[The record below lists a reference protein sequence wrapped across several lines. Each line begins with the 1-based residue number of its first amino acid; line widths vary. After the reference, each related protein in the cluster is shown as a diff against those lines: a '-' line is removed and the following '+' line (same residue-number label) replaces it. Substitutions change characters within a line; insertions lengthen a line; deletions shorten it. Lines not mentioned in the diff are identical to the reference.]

1 VATQSHEAKA
11 LDNAPSQSGYRR
23 GASMEISRERS
34 SLALIACGDDWMSRA
49 LESVFQQH
57 GYVVAHTR
65 SGVQA
70 MELARLANHDLLVLD
85 ESLADVKALDVC
97 RGIREG
103 DQFDHSVPIVITSPT
118 PADPRA
124 RMAAFDAGAWEY
136 CSHPVDLEPVFVKLE
151 TFLRAR
157 NELVVARAED
167 FVNSTTGLYT
177 SFGLRQLA
185 GKLGA
190 RALRKHESFACLA
203 FAPQVHD
210 REVGSSMLWK
220 ESPVGFADV
229 AHVFREQSRQ
239 SDVVG
244 HAGEFRLAILAPD
257 TDAAGARLL
266 VARLQRELD
275 RASKNKT
282 IAGQVRLRVGY
293 SAVSDLAASKIN
305 VPELVHR
312 AESALDHA
320 PIQGDGSAVVSFDDL
335 PIY

>member
-1 VATQSHEAKA
+1 ME
-11 LDNAPSQSGYRR
+11 LSQ
-23 GASMEISRERS
+23 ERPP
-34 SLALIACGDDWMSRA
+34 LALIACSDDWMSRA

-65 SGVQA
+65 SGVQT

-85 ESLADVKALDVC
+85 ESLTDVRAIDVC
-97 RGIREG
+97 RAIREG
-103 DQFDHSVPIVITSPT
+103 AQFDHSVPVVITSPT
-118 PADPRA
+118 PVDPRA
-124 RMAAFDAGAWEY
+124 RIAAFNAGAWEY
-136 CSHPVDLEPVFVKLE
+136 CSHPVDLEPIFIKLE
-151 TFLRAR
+151 TFLHAR
-157 NELVVARAED
+157 SELVVARTED

-190 RALRKHESFACLA
+190 RALRKHEPFACVA

-210 REVGSSMLWK
+210 REIGSSMLWK
-220 ESPVGFADV
+220 ESLVGFADV

-244 HAGEFRLAILAPD
+244 HVGDLRLAILAPD

-275 RASKNKT
+275 HASKKKT

-293 SAVSDLAASKIN
+293 SAVSDLAASKVN
-305 VPELVHR
+305 VAELVHR

-320 PIQGDGSAVVSFDDL
+320 PIQGDGNAIVSFDDL

>member
-1 VATQSHEAKA
+1 MQVS
-11 LDNAPSQSGYRR
+11 L
-23 GASMEISRERS
+23 ERPP
-34 SLALIACGDDWMSRA
+34 LALIACSDDWMSRA

-57 GYVVAHTR
+57 GYVAAHTR
-65 SGVQA
+65 SGAQTL
-70 MELARLANHDLLVLD
+70 ELARLANHDLLVLD
-85 ESLADVKALDVC
+85 ESLIDVGALEVC
-97 RGIREG
+97 RRIRDG
-103 DQFDHSVPIVITSPT
+103 SQFDHSVPVVVTSPT
-118 PADPRA
+118 PVNPRA
-124 RMAAFDAGAWEY
+124 RLAAFTAGAWEY

-157 NELVVARAED
+157 GELALSHAQD
-167 FVNSTTGLYT
+167 FVDSTTGLYT

-190 RALRKHESFACLA
+190 RALRKHEPFACVA

-210 REVGSSMLWK
+210 REIGSSMLWK
-220 ESPVGFADV
+220 ETATGFADV

-244 HAGEFRLAILAPD
+244 IVGESRLAILAPD

-275 RASKNKT
+275 RASQNKT
-282 IAGQVRLRVGY
+282 IAGQVRLRAGY
-293 SAVSDLAASKIN
+293 SAVLDLAESN
-305 VPELVHR
+305 VNVAELVHR
-312 AESALDHA
+312 AQSALDHA
-320 PIQGDGSAVVSFDDL
+320 PIQGEGDAIVSFDDL

>member
-1 VATQSHEAKA
+1 MELSHER
-11 LDNAPSQSGYRR
+11 PP
-23 GASMEISRERS
+23 
-34 SLALIACGDDWMSRA
+34 LALIACSDDWMSRA
-49 LESVFQQH
+49 LENVFQQH

-65 SGVQA
+65 SGVQTL
-70 MELARLANHDLLVLD
+70 ELARLANHDLLILD
-85 ESLADVKALDVC
+85 ESLTDVRAIDVC
-97 RGIREG
+97 RAIREG
-103 DQFDHSVPIVITSPT
+103 TQFDHSVPVVMTSPT
-118 PADPRA
+118 PVDPRV
-124 RMAAFDAGAWEY
+124 RMAAFAAGAWEY
-136 CSHPVDLEPVFVKLE
+136 CGHPVDLEPVFIKLE

-157 NELVVARAED
+157 GELVVARGED
-167 FVNSTTGLYT
+167 FVNATTGLYT

-190 RALRKHESFACLA
+190 RALRKHEPFACVA

-244 HAGEFRLAILAPD
+244 HVGDLRLAILAPD

-275 RASKNKT
+275 RASENKS
-282 IAGQVRLRVGY
+282 IGGQVRLRVGY
-293 SAVSDLAASKIN
+293 SAVSDLASSN
-305 VPELVHR
+305 VNVAELVHR

-320 PIQGDGSAVVSFDDL
+320 PIQGDRNAIVSFDDL

>member
-1 VATQSHEAKA
+1 
-11 LDNAPSQSGYRR
+11 
-23 GASMEISRERS
+23 MELFQDRPP
-34 SLALIACGDDWMSRA
+34 LALIACNDDWMSRA

-57 GYVVAHTR
+57 GYIVAHTR
-65 SGVQA
+65 SGVQT

-85 ESLADVKALDVC
+85 ESLIDVKAVDVC
-97 RGIREG
+97 RAIREG
-103 DQFDHSVPIVITSPT
+103 AQFDHSVPVVITSPT
-118 PADPRA
+118 PVDPRA
-124 RMAAFDAGAWEY
+124 RMAAFGAGAWEY
-136 CSHPVDLEPVFVKLE
+136 CSHPIDLEPVFVKLE

-157 NELVVARAED
+157 RELVVARAED
-167 FVNSTTGLYT
+167 FVNSSTGLYT

-190 RALRKHESFACLA
+190 RALRKHEAFACVA

-229 AHVFREQSRQ
+229 AHIFREQSRQ

-244 HAGEFRLAILAPD
+244 HVGDLRLAILAPD

-275 RASKNKT
+275 RASKNKS
-282 IAGQVRLRVGY
+282 IASQVRLRVGY

-320 PIQGDGSAVVSFDDL
+320 PIQGDGSAIISFDDL

>member
-1 VATQSHEAKA
+1 MQFS
-11 LDNAPSQSGYRR
+11 LD
-23 GASMEISRERS
+23 RS
-34 SLALIACGDDWMSRA
+34 PLALIACSDDWMSGA
-49 LESVFQQH
+49 LESSFQQQ
-57 GYVVAHTR
+57 GYVVAHTA
-65 SGVQA
+65 SGAQT
-70 MELARLANHDLLVLD
+70 MELALLANHDLLVLD
-85 ESLADVKALDVC
+85 ESLVDVKAIDVC
-97 RGIREG
+97 RVIRDG
-103 DQFDHSVPIVITSPT
+103 AQFDHSVPVVITSST

-124 RMAAFDAGAWEY
+124 RMAAFRAGAWEY
-136 CSHPVDLEPVFVKLE
+136 CSHPVDLEPLFIKLE

-157 NELVVARAED
+157 SELVIARGEY
-167 FVNSTTGLYT
+167 FINSSTGLYT

-190 RALRKHESFACLA
+190 RAVRKHEAFACVA

-210 REVGSSMLWK
+210 HEVGSSMLWK
-220 ESPVGFADV
+220 ESRAGFADF

-244 HAGEFRLAILAPD
+244 HVGDLRLAILAPD

-282 IAGQVRLRVGY
+282 IAGQVRLRAGY
-293 SAVSDLAASKIN
+293 SAVSDLAASKMN

-320 PIQGDGSAVVSFDDL
+320 PIQGDSSTIVSFDDL
-335 PIY
+335 PVY

>member
-1 VATQSHEAKA
+1 MELSHER
-11 LDNAPSQSGYRR
+11 PP
-23 GASMEISRERS
+23 
-34 SLALIACGDDWMSRA
+34 LALIACSDDWMSRA
-49 LESVFQQH
+49 LENVFQQH

-65 SGVQA
+65 SGVQTL
-70 MELARLANHDLLVLD
+70 ELARLANHDLLVLD
-85 ESLADVKALDVC
+85 ESLTDVRAIDVC
-97 RGIREG
+97 RAIREG
-103 DQFDHSVPIVITSPT
+103 TQFDHSVPVVMTSPT
-118 PADPRA
+118 PVDPRT
-124 RMAAFDAGAWEY
+124 RLAAFGAGAWEY
-136 CSHPVDLEPVFVKLE
+136 CGHPVDLEPFFTKLE

-157 NELVVARAED
+157 GELVVARGED
-167 FVNSTTGLYT
+167 FVNATTGLYT

-190 RALRKHESFACLA
+190 RALRKHEPFACVA

-244 HAGEFRLAILAPD
+244 HVGDLRLAILAPD

-275 RASKNKT
+275 RASENKS

-293 SAVSDLAASKIN
+293 SAVSDLASAN
-305 VPELVHR
+305 VNVAELVHR

-320 PIQGDGSAVVSFDDL
+320 PIQGDRNAIVSFDDL

>member
-1 VATQSHEAKA
+1 
-11 LDNAPSQSGYRR
+11 
-23 GASMEISRERS
+23 MELRLERPPF
-34 SLALIACGDDWMSRA
+34 ALIACSEDWMSRA
-49 LESVFQQH
+49 LESVFRQH
-57 GYVVAHTR
+57 GYVVSNTR
-65 SGVQA
+65 SGAQTL
-70 MELARLANHDLLVLD
+70 ELARLANHDLLVLD
-85 ESLADVKALDVC
+85 ESLVDVKAIDVC
-97 RGIREG
+97 RTIR
-103 DQFDHSVPIVITSPT
+103 DSAHFDHSVPVVITSPS
-118 PADPRA
+118 PVDPRA
-124 RMAAFDAGAWEY
+124 RMAAFGAGAWEY
-136 CSHPVDLEPVFVKLE
+136 YSHPIDLESVFIKLD

-157 NELVVARAED
+157 SELVLTRSED

-190 RALRKHESFACLA
+190 RALRKHEAFACVA

-220 ESPVGFADV
+220 ESPAGFSDV

-244 HAGEFRLAILAPD
+244 HVGESRLAILAPD

-282 IAGQVRLRVGY
+282 IGGQVRLRVGY
-293 SAVSDLAASKIN
+293 SAVTDLAASKVN
-305 VPELVHR
+305 VAELVHR

-320 PIQGDGSAVVSFDDL
+320 PMQGEGDAVVSFDDL
-335 PIY
+335 PIF

>member
-1 VATQSHEAKA
+1 MQLSP
-11 LDNAPSQSGYRR
+11 DRPP
-23 GASMEISRERS
+23 
-34 SLALIACGDDWMSRA
+34 LALIACSDDWMSRA

-65 SGVQA
+65 SGAQT

-85 ESLADVKALDVC
+85 ESLVDVKALDVC
-97 RGIREG
+97 RSIR
-103 DQFDHSVPIVITSPT
+103 DAALFDHSVPVVITSPT
-118 PADPRA
+118 PVDPRK
-124 RMAAFDAGAWEY
+124 RLAAFAAGAWEY
-136 CSHPVDLEPVFVKLE
+136 CSHPVDLEPVFLKLE

-157 NELVVARAED
+157 GELVVARRED
-167 FVNSTTGLYT
+167 FVNSSTGLYT

-190 RALRKHESFACLA
+190 RALRKHEAFACVA

-210 REVGSSMLWK
+210 REVGSSTLWK
-220 ESPVGFADV
+220 ESSGSFADV

-244 HAGEFRLAILAPD
+244 HVGDSRLAILAPD

-275 RASKNKT
+275 RASKDKT
-282 IAGQVRLRVGY
+282 IGGQVRLRAGF
-293 SAVSDLAASKIN
+293 SAVSDLAASKVN
-305 VPELVHR
+305 VAELVHR
-312 AESALDHA
+312 AESALDHT
-320 PIQGDGSAVVSFDDL
+320 PIQGESDAIVSFDDL
-335 PIY
+335 PI

>member
-1 VATQSHEAKA
+1 ME
-11 LDNAPSQSGYRR
+11 LSQ
-23 GASMEISRERS
+23 ERPP
-34 SLALIACGDDWMSRA
+34 LALIACSDDWMSRA

-65 SGVQA
+65 SGVQTL
-70 MELARLANHDLLVLD
+70 ELARLANHDLLVLD
-85 ESLADVKALDVC
+85 ESLNDVRAIDVC
-97 RGIREG
+97 RAIREG
-103 DQFDHSVPIVITSPT
+103 AQFDHSVPVVITSPT
-118 PADPRA
+118 PVDPRA
-124 RMAAFDAGAWEY
+124 RIAAFNAGAWEY
-136 CSHPVDLEPVFVKLE
+136 CSHPVDLEPIFIKLE
-151 TFLRAR
+151 TFLHAR
-157 NELVVARAED
+157 SELVVARTED

-190 RALRKHESFACLA
+190 RALRKHEAFACVA

-210 REVGSSMLWK
+210 REIGSSTLWK
-220 ESPVGFADV
+220 ESLVGFADV

-244 HAGEFRLAILAPD
+244 HVGDLRLAILAPD

-275 RASKNKT
+275 HASKKKT

-293 SAVSDLAASKIN
+293 SAVSDLAVSKVN
-305 VPELVHR
+305 VAELVHR

-320 PIQGDGSAVVSFDDL
+320 PIQGDGNAIVSFDDL

>member
-1 VATQSHEAKA
+1 
-11 LDNAPSQSGYRR
+11 
-23 GASMEISRERS
+23 MESFQDRPP
-34 SLALIACGDDWMSRA
+34 LALIACADDWMSRA

-57 GYVVAHTR
+57 KYVVAHTR
-65 SGVQA
+65 SGMQT
-70 MELARLANHDLLVLD
+70 MELARLATHDLLVLD
-85 ESLADVKALDVC
+85 ESLIDVKAVDVC
-97 RGIREG
+97 RAIRQG
-103 DQFDHSVPIVITSPT
+103 SQFDHSVPVVITSPT
-118 PADPRA
+118 PVDPRA
-124 RMAAFDAGAWEY
+124 RMAAFAAGAWEY

-151 TFLRAR
+151 TFLHAR

-177 SFGLRQLA
+177 QFGLRQLA

-190 RALRKHESFACLA
+190 RAMRKHEAFACVA

-210 REVGSSMLWK
+210 REIGSSMLWK

-244 HAGEFRLAILAPD
+244 HVGDLRLAILAPD
-257 TDAAGARLL
+257 TDDAGARLL
-266 VARLQRELD
+266 VARLQREID
-275 RASKNKT
+275 RATENKS
-282 IAGQVRLRVGY
+282 IGGHVRLRVGY